1 MPLIPRDEGFFTLF
15 NQLAAKMKVAAD
27 LLRSMFMAMDRLPHF
42 VAEIKKVEH
51 EADAVIHEVS
61 KRLDR
66 TFITPLDREDIY
78 RLAQELDNVTDLI
91 DGTARRA
98 AMFHLRD
105 SRPHAVELAEI
116 LHAAVNELEASVRQ
130 VKDRRSV
137 AGHTLA
143 VKKFEEAG
151 DTAYAQAIGDLFQ
164 GTPDPIDVIKD
175 PQLQTN
181 NIVVPLEGVGENMK
195 LTVSSPI
202 QVHGVAKVAAKRGP
216 DLGEHNNEVLNEL
229 GLDTREIE
237 RLRAGGVIGK
247 PIAPAKAA

>member
-1 MPLIPRDEGFFTLF
+1 MSRCCNAELGHFPFGTSQARIHSTSIFVPLIPRDEGFFTLF

-27 LLRSMFMAMDRLPHF
+27 LLRSMFMSMDRLPHF

-51 EADAVIHEVS
+51 EADAVIYEVS

-105 SRPHAVELAEI
+105 SRPHAVQLAEI
-116 LHAAVNELEASVRQ
+116 LHAAVDELEASVRQ

-137 AGHTLA
+137 SGHTLA
-143 VKKFEEAG
+143 IKRFEEQG
-151 DTAYAQAIGDLFQ
+151 DTVFAQAIGDLFQ
-164 GTPDPIDVIKD
+164 GSPDA
-175 PQLQTN
+175 
-181 NIVVPLEGVGENMK
+181 M
-195 LTVSSPI
+195 
-202 QVHGVAKVAAKRGP
+202 
-216 DLGEHNNEVLNEL
+216 
-229 GLDTREIE
+229 
-237 RLRAGGVIGK
+237 
-247 PIAPAKAA
+247 

>member
-27 LLRSMFMAMDRLPHF
+27 LLRSMFMSMDRLPHF

-51 EADAVIHEVS
+51 EADAVIYEVS
-61 KRLDR
+61 TRLDR

-78 RLAQELDNVTDLI
+78 RLAQELDTVTDLI

-105 SRPHAVELAEI
+105 SRPHAVQLAEI
-116 LHAAVNELEASVRQ
+116 LHQAVDELEASVRQ

-143 VKKFEEAG
+143 IKKYEEAG
-151 DTAYAQAIGDLFQ
+151 DTAYAQAIGNLFQ
-164 GTPDPIDVIKD
+164 GTPDPIDVIKWKEVYD
-175 PQLQTN
+175 TLEEALDRCQSAS
-181 NIVVPLEGVGENMK
+181 IVLESISLK
-195 LTVSSPI
+195 HS
-202 QVHGVAKVAAKRGP
+202 
-216 DLGEHNNEVLNEL
+216 
-229 GLDTREIE
+229 
-237 RLRAGGVIGK
+237 
-247 PIAPAKAA
+247 

>member
-1 MPLIPRDEGFFTLF
+1 MVALMTNFDDLEMRVHAIESIEKQAD
-15 NQLAAKMKVAAD
+15 KVTHHTIEM
-27 LLRSMFMAMDRLPHF
+27 LH
-42 VAEIKKVEH
+42 K
-51 EADAVIHEVS
+51 
-61 KRLDR
+61 

-164 GTPDPIDVIKD
+164 GTPDPIDVIKWKEVYD
-175 PQLQTN
+175 TLEEALDRCQTAS
-181 NIVVPLEGVGENMK
+181 IVLESISLKN
-195 LTVSSPI
+195 S
-202 QVHGVAKVAAKRGP
+202 
-216 DLGEHNNEVLNEL
+216 
-229 GLDTREIE
+229 
-237 RLRAGGVIGK
+237 
-247 PIAPAKAA
+247 